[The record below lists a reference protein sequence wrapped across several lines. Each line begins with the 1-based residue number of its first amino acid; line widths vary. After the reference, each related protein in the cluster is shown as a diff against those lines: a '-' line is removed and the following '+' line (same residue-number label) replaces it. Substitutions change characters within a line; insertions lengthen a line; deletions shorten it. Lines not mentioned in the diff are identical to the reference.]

1 MAYTVTKKVRG
12 NTYLYEYESVREGGK
27 VRHKLVRYLGSPA
40 RLAEN
45 KGKCDIEKIEVT
57 RALDYGPVVALHS
70 LAESIDLPGC
80 IDKITTKGGGIPLGR
95 LVEAM
100 AINRCIAPKSRHA
113 FKDWYERTALPELI
127 DLPSKAVS
135 DYILYKALDYLS
147 DERVVEIQKE
157 IFRVVKEKYS
167 IDTSLIFY
175 DITSTYFEGVKCAIA
190 KFGYSRDKRPDKLQ
204 INVGLVVTR
213 DGIPVTHDVLP
224 GNVVDVTT
232 VQECSNKL
240 KTEFGLDKPILVTDR
255 GMVSKTNLEKYRS
268 LGYDYVVAVRLYK
281 KDKTLIRS
289 VDDKAYKRADYSYE
303 NERWLTY
310 DIDKGDIRLVIAF
323 NEDKAKND
331 QAFREA
337 MISKTEMELSKL
349 QAKCG
354 KELKKRDELLME
366 LGRILDQYEVG
377 KYISWNVGKRGR
389 PRLKFSRKTDRI
401 EADQRL
407 DGKFIIE
414 TTLKELQA
422 EEILRIYIEKDIV
435 EKAMQ
440 AIKSIVALR
449 PVYVYKPQHVK
460 AHVFVCVLS
469 LLLLSLLRLILSRAG
484 KTMTA
489 VSALDTLDNLRYVEF
504 NLKDGSALVAKTTQ
518 CGQLQKTI
526 LALLPV
532 QPKLLK

>member
-1 MAYTVTKKVRG
+1 MTYTVAKKVDG
-12 NTYLYEYESVREGGK
+12 KTYLYEYESVRVGK
-27 VRHKLVRYLGSPA
+27 KVKHKLVRYLGSPT
-40 RLAEN
+40 RLADN
-45 KGKCDIEKIEVT
+45 KGKCDVGQIEVT

-70 LAESIDLPGC
+70 IAESIDLAGC
-80 IDKITTKGGGIPLGR
+80 INHITTKGGGISLGK

-127 DLPSKAVS
+127 DLPSKGVS
-135 DYILYKALDYLS
+135 DYILYKSLDYLT
-147 DERVVEIQKE
+147 DERILDIQKE
-157 IFRVVKEKYS
+157 IYRVSKERFS
-167 IDTSLIFY
+167 IDDTLIFY
-175 DITSTYFEGVKCAIA
+175 DITSTYFEGIKCAIA

-204 INVGLVVTR
+204 INLGLVVTK

-224 GNVVDVTT
+224 GNTVDVTT
-232 VQECSNKL
+232 VQACSKKL

-255 GMVSKTNLEKYRS
+255 GMVSDTNLEKYRS

-281 KDKTLIRS
+281 KDKDLIRS
-289 VDDKAYKRADYSYE
+289 IEDKAYKRADYSYE
-303 NERWLTY
+303 NEHWLTY
-310 DIDKGDIRLVIAF
+310 DIDSGDIRLVIAY

-331 QAFREA
+331 QAFRET
-337 MISKTEMELSKL
+337 MISKTEGDLSKL
-349 QAKCG
+349 QARCG
-354 KELKKRDELLME
+354 KDLKLRDEVLLE
-366 LGRILDQYEVG
+366 LGSIIDAHDVE
-377 KYISWNVGKRGR
+377 KYIQWEIGKRGS
-389 PRLKFSRKTDRI
+389 PRLKYSRKMEKI
-401 EADQRL
+401 EEDQKL

-449 PVYVYKPQHVK
+449 PVYVYKEQHVK
-460 AHVFVCVLS
+460 AHVFVCFLS
-469 LLLLSLLRLILSRAG
+469 LLLLALLRLILRRAG

-489 VSALDTLDNLRYVEF
+489 VAALDALDSLRYVEL
-504 NLKDGSALVAKTTQ
+504 NLKDGSAMVAKTTQ
-518 CGQLQKTI
+518 CGALQKTI